1 MRRFILLGGLA
12 WIIGPIIVVLVGA
25 VFFYLYHATGLAVI
39 VTGLIAP

>member
-12 WIIGPIIVVLVGA
+12 WIIGPITILIVGA

-39 VTGLIAP
+39 VTDLLAP